1 MLGKKEKTTQIGVA
15 AINVIGDGT
24 KIKGDLNSN
33 GDLRVDGIVE
43 GNITTQA
50 KCVLGASGRII
61 GNITAKSCDL
71 SGTVDGNLVVSE
83 LLLIKSTGKI
93 NGDLRTAKLVV
104 ENGGEFNGS
113 CTMGN
118 SVSLKSNNQ
127 ESNARSATA

>member
-15 AINVIGDGT
+15 AINVIGEGT
-24 KIKGDLNSN
+24 KITGDLNSN
-33 GDLRVDGIVE
+33 GDLRIDGTVE

-50 KCVLGASGRII
+50 KCVLGASGRIL

-83 LLLIKSTGKI
+83 LLLIKSSGKI
-93 NGDLRTAKLVV
+93 NGDLRTTKLVV
-104 ENGGEFNGS
+104 ENGGEFNGA

-118 SVSLKSNNQ
+118 SVSMQSNKTD
-127 ESNARSATA
+127 SNAASATA